1 MWWLKRR
8 LAKKSLQARLRGQ
21 AMTIYDQLAKRTLD
35 LTGGDQL
42 GLPDDFALRFDV
54 MVLLVAGVLRGMR
67 QRGDAKELAQGL
79 WEMTFEG
86 FEESLRNR
94 GVTDIRMAARMNKL
108 LMQATGRRNAYLMA
122 WDAGEVQVLREA
134 VGRNVLNGADPQDSR
149 VDILLEAVQGMEQEI
164 LASTG
169 GHGA

>member
-8 LAKKSLQARLRGQ
+8 LAKKSFEARLRGQ
-21 AMTIYDQLAKRTLD
+21 AMTIYDQLAERTLA
-35 LTGGDQL
+35 LTGGDHL

-54 MVLLVAGVLRGMR
+54 MVLLVAGVLRRMR
-67 QRGDAKELAQGL
+67 QREDAKELAQCL

-86 FEESLRNR
+86 FDESLRSR
-94 GVTDIRMAARMNKL
+94 GVTDVRMAARMNKL
-108 LMQATGRRNAYLMA
+108 LAQATGRRNAYLMA
-122 WDAGEVQVLREA
+122 WDAGDVPALREA

-164 LASTG
+164 LEVTG
-169 GHGA
+169 G